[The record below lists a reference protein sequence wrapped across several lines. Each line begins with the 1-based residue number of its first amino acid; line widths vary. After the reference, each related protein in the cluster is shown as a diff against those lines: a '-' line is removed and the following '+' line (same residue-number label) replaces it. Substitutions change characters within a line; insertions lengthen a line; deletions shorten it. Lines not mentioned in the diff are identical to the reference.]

1 MGFVLQGLERES
13 YDRKYEDSYLIK
25 RIIKYFRPHWKALLA
40 VALFVSMN
48 SLFNAISPILVSLGI
63 DELLTKKNALFFY
76 SLIIGMFILYSSA
89 WLFNYIRQFVSA
101 RVIGD
106 VVLKIRQDAMNSVT
120 EQDMSW
126 FNEHPAGKIV
136 ARVTSDT
143 QDFASVVSLTVNLAS
158 SILLVVFSMIALI
171 WISPL
176 MTLFVLVFAPVV
188 IGVALAFRKI
198 ARRVALKSKR
208 ALATVN
214 AQINESISGIS
225 IAKAFRRE
233 HKIHDEFQHVNQQY
247 YRLSLMRGW
256 VFNLIFPLLGLIQG
270 IALAVLVYV
279 GAIQASQGTIT
290 PGSLYL
296 FIQVLNFFFF
306 PLVSIASFWSQ
317 FQDGLSASERI
328 FSLIDSEPR
337 IKQVGKE
344 KIAIKGDIE
353 FKNLYFWYKEG
364 EPVFENFNL
373 QIKAGESIAFVGHT
387 GAGKSSIVKLLA
399 RFFEFQD
406 GQILIDGHDIRT
418 IDLTS
423 YRQQLGIIFQEPFL
437 FNTTILENIRLG
449 KPEASEEEI
458 WKVVEEVGGGREWIE
473 ALPRG
478 IHTIVKEGGKG
489 LSMGQRQLVEFA
501 RVMLKNPRILILD
514 EATASIDPLTEAQIQ
529 ENLQRLMKGR
539 TTIIIAHRLSTV
551 RKVDRIIVLD
561 HGKIVEE
568 GSHEDLMRQ
577 GGFYATLY
585 DTYFRHQSF
594 EYIEHVPELL
604 DA

>member
-1 MGFVLQGLERES
+1 ML
-13 YDRKYEDSYLIK
+13 K
-25 RIIKYFRPHWKALLA
+25 RIINYFKPHWKALLA
-40 VALFVSMN
+40 VASLVSLN
-48 SLFNAISPILVSLGI
+48 SLFNAISPVLVSFGI
-63 DELLTKKNALFFY
+63 DELLTSKSQAFFFM
-76 SLIIGMFILYSSA
+76 LIVGMFMLYSSA
-89 WLFNYIRQFVSA
+89 WVFNYVRQYVSA

-106 VVLKIRQDAMNSVT
+106 VVLKIREDAMTSVT

-126 FNEHPAGKIV
+126 FNELPAGKIV

-158 SILLVVFSMIALI
+158 SLLLVVFSMAALL
-171 WISPL
+171 WISPT
-176 MTLFVLVFAPVV
+176 MTLFVLIFAPIV
-188 IGVALAFRKI
+188 IGVALAFRKV

-225 IAKAFRRE
+225 IAKAFRKE
-233 HKIHDEFQHVNQQY
+233 HKIYKEFQHVNQQY
-247 YRLSLMRGW
+247 YRLSLLRGW
-256 VFNLIFPLLGLIQG
+256 IFNLIFPLLGLIQG
-270 IALAVLVYV
+270 VALAVLVFI
-279 GAIQASQGTIT
+279 GAFQVTNGTIT
-290 PGSLYL
+290 PGNLYL
-296 FIQVLNFFFF
+296 FIQVLDFFFF

-337 IKQVGKE
+337 VKQVDNL
-344 KIAIKGDIE
+344 KIDIKGNIE

-373 QIKAGESIAFVGHT
+373 RIKAGESIAFVGHT

-399 RFFEFQD
+399 RFFEFQ
-406 GQILIDGHDIRT
+406 GGYILIDGHDIRSL
-418 IDLTS
+418 DLEH
-423 YRQQLGIIFQEPFL
+423 YRKQVGIIFQEPFL
-437 FNTTILENIRLG
+437 FNTSILDNIRLG
-449 KPEASEEEI
+449 KPDATEEEV
-458 WKVVEEVGGGREWIE
+458 WRVVEEVGGGREWIE
-473 ALPRG
+473 ALPEG
-478 IHTIVKEGGKG
+478 IHTIVREGGKG

-501 RVMLKNPRILILD
+501 RVMLKNPKILILD

-529 ENLQRLMKGR
+529 ENLQKLMKGR

-561 HGKIVEE
+561 HGKIIEE
-568 GSHEDLMRQ
+568 GSHDELMAK

-594 EYIEHVPELL
+594 EYIEHAPEILEEV
-604 DA
+604 